1 MKTPDL
7 FPAVSDPAINVLPY
21 DGMVQDYGMI
31 FSLAAADRYLRHLLA
46 HIPWQ
51 HDQLVIFGKSITT
64 ARQIAWY
71 GDKPFNY
78 RYSGSDHRALVW
90 DDVLL
95 QLKAAVEAASGG
107 QYNSCLLNLYHDGNE
122 GMGWHSDD
130 EAVLGP
136 LPDIAS
142 LSFGATRK
150 FVFRHKASGE
160 KVELFLQHGQLIV
173 MRGVTQSFWQH
184 AILKSKRIRDAR
196 VSLTF
201 RRIVDG

>member
-31 FSLAAADRYLRHLLA
+31 FSLAAADRYLQHLLV

-107 QYNSCLLNLYHDGNE
+107 QYNSCLLNFYHDGNE